1 MYLIIFLLFLFIL
14 LLYKFPFIGFFI
26 IVGIFSYSYLVSKF
40 HSSANLINYLF
51 IVLKNWQ
58 KTGVLDLDLNN
69 KSLDEIVSNKLETL
83 NPTEE
88 EIFTNTKK
96 YEEELNDNIY
106 KDNIS
111 KLFKMFP
118 EIEILQTWLL
128 DNDKY
133 YINYKYE
140 ILQIWKKILNKF
152 VEIISNPT
160 SYASNNFTDII
171 NLQTQLL
178 EILEFTN
185 NMSFTTQTNSTLNEI
200 INNLIDKNREINSKL
215 VKWIKTNI
223 TNINIRSGCVLN
235 DFEADDWV
243 APSNLMEYKS

>member
-1 MYLIIFLLFLFIL
+1 MYLIIFLLFLFIF

-51 IVLKNWQ
+51 NVFKNWQ
-58 KTGVLDLDLNN
+58 KTGVLDLYLNK
-69 KSLDEIVSNKLETL
+69 KSLDEIVSNTLETL
-83 NPTEE
+83 NPS
-88 EIFTNTKK
+88 
-96 YEEELNDNIY
+96 EEELNDNIH

-111 KLFKMFP
+111 KLFTMFP
-118 EIEILQTWLL
+118 EIEILQNWLL
-128 DNDKY
+128 KNENY
-133 YINYKYE
+133 YINNKYE
-140 ILQIWKKILNKF
+140 IFQIWKQILNKF
-152 VEIISNPT
+152 VEIINNPT

-178 EILEFTN
+178 EIIEFTN

-200 INNLIDKNREINSKL
+200 INHLLDKNREINSKI

-235 DFEADDWV
+235 DFEVDDWV